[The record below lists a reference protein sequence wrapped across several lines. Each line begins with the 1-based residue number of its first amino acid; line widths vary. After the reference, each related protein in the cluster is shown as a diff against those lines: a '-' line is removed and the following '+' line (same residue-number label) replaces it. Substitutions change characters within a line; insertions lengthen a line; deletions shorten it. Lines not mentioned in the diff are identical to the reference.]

1 MNPDISVIIPTYT
14 PKEYLW
20 ECLDCLEQQTLNKD
34 SYEVLIVLNGTK
46 EPYYS
51 LIKERIKNYS
61 YSIDLLYSNV
71 NGVSRARNI
80 GIEKAQGKYVSFI
93 DDDDFISPCYLQAL
107 LKDVTPEGIT
117 EANVIAFND
126 SS

>member
-46 EPYYS
+46 EPYFS
-51 LIKERIKNYS
+51 LIKERIKNKERFTQKS
-61 YSIDLLYSNV
+61 LQGLFLKTKEE
-71 NGVSRARNI
+71 
-80 GIEKAQGKYVSFI
+80 EKYPPKLNKSFN
-93 DDDDFISPCYLQAL
+93 F
-107 LKDVTPEGIT
+107 KK
-117 EANVIAFND
+117 
-126 SS
+126 SSAC